1 MKNSVK
7 FQMNTFLHKF
17 KTHLRPI
24 FKQTNLYLIKN
35 MSNIIPSKN
44 NIVWVDLEMTGL
56 DVNTQTIIEMA
67 CIITDNNLNILAE
80 SPNVVIHHSDEV
92 LSNMSEWCIKEFAKS
107 GLTEESRNSKI
118 NLKEAEDLMVD
129 FIEKYTPFRACPL
142 AGNTV
147 HMDKRFLDKYMQRFT
162 DHLHYR
168 IIDVSSIKELCMR
181 WYPNEFSKKPD
192 KKCLHR
198 ALDDIRESIDEL
210 KFYQKN
216 IFK

>member
-1 MKNSVK
+1 LS
-7 FQMNTFLHKF
+7 
-17 KTHLRPI
+17 PI
-24 FKQTNLYLIKN
+24 FKQTNIYLTKN
-35 MSNIIPSKN
+35 MSTLSPNKS

-67 CIITDNNLNILAE
+67 CIITDSNLNILAE
-80 SPNVVIHHSDEV
+80 STNMVIHHSDEV

-107 GLTEESRNSKI
+107 GLTEESRKSKI
-118 NLKEAEDLMVD
+118 SLKEAEEQMVE
-129 FIEKYTPFRACPL
+129 FLKKYTLAKECPL

-147 HMDKRFLDKYMQRFT
+147 HMDKRFLDKYMQKFT

-181 WYPNEFSKKPD
+181 WYPLEYQKKPE
-192 KKCLHR
+192 KKLLHR

-210 KFYQKN
+210 KYYQKV